1 MEAAIDDW
9 LESGAMLTSSKGSVI
24 LGWGVPRRSA
34 AAEPLSKQRQFYFP
48 GYFLETPDPW
58 YHFPH
63 TAELSVKRLL
73 ELLDSKSKKSPSKP
87 LWTEPEQDSFVRAFD
102 DLQRRFILGNLKKG
116 VPYATQSS
124 SESMGKDQFAA
135 SVRSVLSYVSGRP
148 AYVYGLWNGCEG
160 ILGAS
165 PECLLLRTG
174 PSTLE
179 TMACAGTAHSGRPLE
194 EFLKDPKE
202 LYEHRL
208 VIEDISLSLSP
219 FGSVEPGKTEAVPF
233 GKLHHLVTPIKLR
246 LDTQFAFD
254 AFVEALHPTA
264 ALGAFPRVPGMKWL
278 KSFNCIAERQRF
290 GAPAG
295 YLDHGSAAAACYVAI
310 RNVQWD
316 SNGMKIMAGCGIVP
330 DSKCESEWNEIKGKM
345 QAIREV
351 LAL

>member
-9 LESGAMLTSSKGSVI
+9 LESGAMLTSSKGNVI
-24 LGWGVPRRSA
+24 LGWGAPRRSA
-34 AAEPLSKQRQFYFP
+34 AAEPSSKQHQFYFP
-48 GYFLETPDPW
+48 GYFLETADPW

-63 TAELSVKRLL
+63 TAELSLKHLL
-73 ELLDSKSKKSPSKP
+73 EILDSKNKKSPTKP
-87 LWTEPEQDSFVRAFD
+87 LWTEPERESFVKAFD
-102 DLQRRFILGNLKKG
+102 DLQRRFTLGNLKKG
-116 VPYATQSS
+116 VPYATQASCDA
-124 SESMGKDQFAA
+124 MGKDQLAA
-135 SVRSVLSYVSGRP
+135 SLRSVLNYVSGRP
-148 AYVYGLWNGCEG
+148 AYAYGLWNACEG
-160 ILGAS
+160 ILGAT
-165 PECLLLRTG
+165 PECLFLRTG
-174 PSTLE
+174 FSTLE
-179 TMACAGTAHSGRPLE
+179 TMACAGTAHSGRSLV
-194 EFLKDPKE
+194 EFVNDPKE

-219 FGSVEPGKTEAVPF
+219 FGTVETGKTDAVPF

-246 LDTQFAFD
+246 LDAQFTFD

-278 KSFNCIAERQRF
+278 KSFNCIVERHRF

-295 YLDHGSAAAACYVAI
+295 YIHHGSDAAACYVAI
-310 RNVQWD
+310 RNVQW
-316 SNGMKIMAGCGIVP
+316 NEKGMKITAGCGIVP